1 MTSPARINR
10 NAYGNRNRNANGNR
24 NGNGKAQGSL
34 VLDLLRERR
43 TTLGIEAISATLAQR
58 KTLLQRGALIGLI
71 LLGSVLGLWTLLLLQ
86 SALLRSQMAQLEQFE
101 GQAAELQ
108 AQIAARNQKLEAIKN
123 TNQDLARALTSGRTS
138 SALLTAL
145 QLNTPVGVHLLSVDT
160 TNDLLIKGQAF
171 DPYALVRINAF
182 QLQLQGLAFFAP
194 KAVQLIK
201 VERQPSVVQAAPRS
215 GNGPEPTP
223 GPLAFEIRAPF
234 ASLNAEQQLALLQQ
248 LGSDGMARRLNLLR
262 SEGLMP

>member
-1 MTSPARINR
+1 MTSPAQIK
-10 NAYGNRNRNANGNR
+10 
-24 NGNGKAQGSL
+24 GKAQGSL

-43 TTLGIEAISATLAQR
+43 RSLGIEPLSATLAQR
-58 KTLLQRGALIGLI
+58 RALLQRGALIGLI
-71 LLGSVLGLWTLLLLQ
+71 LLGSMLGLWTLLLLQ
-86 SALLRSQMAQLEQFE
+86 SALVRSQMGQLEQFE

-108 AQIAARNQKLEAIKN
+108 AQIGARNQKLAAIKN
-123 TNQDLARALTSGRTS
+123 TNQELAQALTSGRTS

-145 QLNTPVGVHLLSVDT
+145 QLNTPEGVQLLSVDT

-171 DPYALVRINAF
+171 DPLALVRINAF
-182 QLQLQGLAFFAP
+182 QLQLQGLAFFDP
-194 KAVQLIK
+194 KAVQLTK

-215 GNGPEPTP
+215 SKGPELPP
-223 GPLAFEIRAPF
+223 EAGPLGFEIRAAF
-234 ASLNAEQQLALLQQ
+234 ASLDAQRQLALLQQ

>member
-1 MTSPARINR
+1 MTTPARMK
-10 NAYGNRNRNANGNR
+10 
-24 NGNGKAQGSL
+24 GNGKAQGSL

-58 KTLLQRGALIGLI
+58 KTLLQRGSLIGLI

-86 SALLRSQMAQLEQFE
+86 SALLRSQMGQLEQFE
-101 GQAAELQ
+101 DQAAELQ
-108 AQIAARNQKLEAIKN
+108 AQIAARKEKLEAIKN
-123 TNQDLARALTSGRTS
+123 TNQELARALTSGRTS

-145 QLNTPVGVHLLSVDT
+145 QLNTPLGVRFLSVDT

-182 QLQLQGLAFFAP
+182 QLQLQGLAFFDP
-194 KAVQLIK
+194 KAVQLTK
-201 VERQPSVVQAAPRS
+201 VERQPSAVQAAVRP

-223 GPLAFEIRAPF
+223 EAGPLAFEIRASF
-234 ASLNAEQQLALLQQ
+234 ASLDAQRQLALLQQ
-248 LGSDGMARRLNLLR
+248 FGSDGMARRLNLLR

>member
-1 MTSPARINR
+1 MTSPARIN
-10 NAYGNRNRNANGNR
+10 GNR
-24 NGNGKAQGSL
+24 NGNPSGNGNGNAKAQGSL

-43 TTLGIEAISATLAQR
+43 STLGIEAISATLAQR

-71 LLGSVLGLWTLLLLQ
+71 PLGSMLGLWTLLLLQ
-86 SALLRSQMAQLEQFE
+86 STLLRSQMGQLEQFE

-108 AQIAARNQKLEAIKN
+108 AQIAARKEKLEAIKN
-123 TNQDLARALTSGRTS
+123 TNQELARALTSGRTS

-145 QLNTPVGVHLLSVDT
+145 QLNTPVGMQLLSVDT

-182 QLQLQGLAFFAP
+182 ELQLQGLAFFAP
-194 KAVQLIK
+194 KAVQLTK

-223 GPLAFEIRAPF
+223 EAGPLAFEIRAPF
-234 ASLNAEQQLALLQQ
+234 ASLDAEQQLALLQQ

>member
-10 NAYGNRNRNANGNR
+10 SSNR

-58 KTLLQRGALIGLI
+58 KTLLQRGSLIGLI

-86 SALLRSQMAQLEQFE
+86 SALLRSQMGQLEQFE

-108 AQIAARNQKLEAIKN
+108 AQIAARKQKLEAMKN
-123 TNQDLARALTSGRTS
+123 TSQELARALTSGRTS

-145 QLNTPVGVHLLSVDT
+145 QLNTPVG
-160 TNDLLIKGQAF
+160 GAF
-171 DPYALVRINAF
+171 
-182 QLQLQGLAFFAP
+182 
-194 KAVQLIK
+194 
-201 VERQPSVVQAAPRS
+201 
-215 GNGPEPTP
+215 
-223 GPLAFEIRAPF
+223 
-234 ASLNAEQQLALLQQ
+234 SLGGYNQ
-248 LGSDGMARRLNLLR
+248 
-262 SEGLMP
+262 

>member
-1 MTSPARINR
+1 MTSPARIN
-10 NAYGNRNRNANGNR
+10 GNRNANGNR
-24 NGNGKAQGSL
+24 NGKAQGSL

-58 KTLLQRGALIGLI
+58 KTLLQRGSLIGLI

-108 AQIAARNQKLEAIKN
+108 AQIAARKQKLEAIKN
-123 TNQDLARALTSGRTS
+123 TNQELARALTSGRTS

-194 KAVQLIK
+194 KAVQLTK
-201 VERQPSVVQAAPRS
+201 VERQPAVVQAAPRS

-223 GPLAFEIRAPF
+223 VAGPLAFEIRAPF
-234 ASLNAEQQLALLQQ
+234 ASLNADQQLALLQQ

>member
-1 MTSPARINR
+1 MTSPARIN
-10 NAYGNRNRNANGNR
+10 GNGNGNR

-43 TTLGIEAISATLAQR
+43 STLGIEAISATLAQR

-71 LLGSVLGLWTLLLLQ
+71 PLGSMLGLWTLLLLQ
-86 SALLRSQMAQLEQFE
+86 STLLRSQMGQLEQFE

-108 AQIAARNQKLEAIKN
+108 AQIAARKEKLGAIKN
-123 TNQDLARALTSGRTS
+123 TNQELARALTSGRTS

-145 QLNTPVGVHLLSVDT
+145 QLNTPVGVQLLSVDAT
-160 TNDLLIKGQAF
+160 SDLVIKGQAF
-171 DPYALVRINAF
+171 DPLALVRINAL
-182 QLQLQGLAFFAP
+182 QLQLQGLAFFDP
-194 KAVQLIK
+194 KAVQLTK
-201 VERQPSVVQAAPRS
+201 VERQPSVVPAAPRS
-215 GNGPEPTP
+215 GTGPESTP
-223 GPLAFEIRAPF
+223 EAGPLAFEIRAPF
-234 ASLNAEQQLALLQQ
+234 ASLDPQRQLALLQQ

>member
-1 MTSPARINR
+1 MTSPARIH
-10 NAYGNRNRNANGNR
+10 
-24 NGNGKAQGSL
+24 GKAQGSL

-43 TTLGIEAISATLAQR
+43 RTLGIEALSPILAQR
-58 KTLLQRGALIGLI
+58 RALLQRGALIGLI
-71 LLGSVLGLWTLLLLQ
+71 LLGSMLGLWTLLLLQ
-86 SALLRSQMAQLEQFE
+86 NALVRSQMGQLEQFE

-108 AQIAARNQKLEAIKN
+108 AQIEARNQKLAAVKN
-123 TNQDLARALTSGRTS
+123 TNQELAQALTSGRTS

-145 QLNTPVGVHLLSVDT
+145 QLNTPVGVRFLSVDT

-182 QLQLQGLAFFAP
+182 QLQLQGLAFFDP
-194 KAVQLIK
+194 KAVQLTK
-201 VERQPSVVQAAPRS
+201 VERQPSVVPAAPRS
-215 GNGPEPTP
+215 GTRPESTP
-223 GPLAFEIRAPF
+223 EAGPLAFEIRAPF
-234 ASLNAEQQLALLQQ
+234 ASLDAQRQLALLQQ